1 MDFQGGKNANALFAR
16 VNGLTE
22 LKTQN
27 SPKRLKTAPKKKCR
41 GGGGGGVWDGPWG
54 CNARMLG
61 QTWENNG
68 RMNRFEGD

>member
-41 GGGGGGVWDGPWG
+41 GGGGGGCLGRTMG
-54 CNARMLG
+54 MQRSNARANMG
-61 QTWENNG
+61 KQRKDEQI
-68 RMNRFEGD
+68 

>member
-41 GGGGGGVWDGPWG
+41 GGGGGGLLGPPQG
-54 CNARMLG
+54 LQPTKSRANKG
-61 QTWENNG
+61 KQPKEEQN
-68 RMNRFEGD
+68 